1 MNVWIVNESTS
12 PMENLQRALYGKEEP
27 SSRCY
32 LIVLAE
38 WPSEEGEMMYG
49 QV

>member
-27 SSRCY
+27 SSWCY
-32 LIVLAE
+32 LIDLAE
-38 WPSEEGEMMYG
+38 WHAKEGEMMYG